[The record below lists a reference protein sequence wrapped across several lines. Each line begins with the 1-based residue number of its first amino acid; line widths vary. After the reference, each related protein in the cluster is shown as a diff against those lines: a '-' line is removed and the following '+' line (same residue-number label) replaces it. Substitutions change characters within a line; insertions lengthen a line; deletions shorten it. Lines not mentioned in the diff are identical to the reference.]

1 LATFPNLK
9 DEAISSA
16 QKVVN
21 PLLQLLDEDD
31 PVAEKA
37 VDLLGLLIKL
47 FPSSVYRHF
56 NKIESSIT
64 TKIVSGQCHLQHL
77 KKLASTLALLPS
89 VRVSQNTTSLII
101 QNLLIVVNNML
112 NETFVGLEEEHTD
125 HELKMLLTP
134 PGSKLVPPLGG
145 QTTCGDKHIYST
157 KKFHSYAATT
167 ISALVHCCSVMLTSS
182 YPVQVINIPVRA
194 LVTLT
199 RKVLLIDGSF
209 LLQSNTTLCQELICS
224 EIPTLHS
231 TFLDL
236 LASTIKGMRR

>member
-1 LATFPNLK
+1 MPIEENSVLPMV
-9 DEAISSA
+9 
-16 QKVVN
+16 Q
-21 PLLQLLDEDD
+21 
-31 PVAEKA
+31 PVAHQFE
-37 VDLLGLLIKL
+37 LL
-47 FPSSVYRHF
+47 SDEEYSHQ
-56 NKIESSIT
+56 IESSIT

-101 QNLLIVVNNML
+101 QKLLIVVNNML

-182 YPVQVINIPVRA
+182 YPVQVHW
-194 LVTLT
+194 
-199 RKVLLIDGSF
+199 K
-209 LLQSNTTLCQELICS
+209 
-224 EIPTLHS
+224 
-231 TFLDL
+231 
-236 LASTIKGMRR
+236 